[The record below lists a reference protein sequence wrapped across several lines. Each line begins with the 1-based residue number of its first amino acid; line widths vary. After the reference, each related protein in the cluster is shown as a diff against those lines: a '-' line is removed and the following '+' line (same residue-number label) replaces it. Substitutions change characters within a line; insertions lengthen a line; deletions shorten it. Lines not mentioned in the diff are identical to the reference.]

1 MRIKQKNVSQPVS
14 EFCGEVRVIVSAI
27 DNHGKPMSGVNGH
40 RSMSLTVVD
49 TTVEEVHSFLLDA
62 IFEYGEAGDRP
73 LVNQII
79 AKQKAFAE
87 FISLKEIFEK

>member
-1 MRIKQKNVSQPVS
+1 MRIKQKYVSQPVS
-14 EFCGEVRVIVSAI
+14 EFCGEVRVIVSAM
-27 DNHGKPMSGVNGH
+27 DNHGKAMSGVSGH
-40 RSMSLTVVD
+40 SSASFTVAD
-49 TTVEEVHSFLLDA
+49 TTVEEVRSFLIDA
-62 IFEYGEAGDRP
+62 ISEYGEAGDRP